1 MRKFTQGVWN
11 INKHSSTTVES
22 NGRSIATMGGYSDNS
37 NIEQVD
43 IENLANTKLI
53 AVAPEMLECLEGI
66 KKTIE
71 SSEHW
76 WMDCPNKGGFDLEKI
91 DELIKKA
98 TE

>member
-1 MRKFTQGVWN
+1 MNQN
-11 INKHSSTTVES
+11 NDILETV
-22 NGRSIATMGGYSDNS
+22 DF
-37 NIEQVD
+37 VD
-43 IENLANTKLI
+43 IMQCYRIAQVSDQQKVIKCFEEVKSFIRQNFVPKKLNDCN
-53 AVAPEMLECLEGI
+53 AEMLECLKEI

-91 DELIKKA
+91 EELIKKA